1 MWTAVLPATTWSL
14 AWFALV
20 ASAFLRVALYPPS
33 ADRLARRLQNPARAL
48 GVVVA
53 LALLARIPP
62 ALLLPV
68 GAGYDIDSFR
78 LVGTALLNGEEVY
91 SSAAAGRHPYL
102 PFQMFLIGGALWAAE
117 QTSLPFVVW
126 IKLPAVLADAAI
138 TAALF
143 QTLRR
148 RDPSGTTAVSGA
160 ALYALNPV
168 SLLVSAY
175 HGQFDALPTL
185 LLLLAWSTWR
195 ARRGSS
201 AAALG
206 AAILNKSWPLLFLPI
221 VVMRLRARRARLGYT
236 LLALGIPL
244 GATAVYLLR
253 FNADPLVL
261 MRPLTHTGVPGYW
274 GISAVIAL
282 GARWA
287 PALQPAYELLLRAA
301 PWLLLLTGLL
311 ALWRTRRQSALDAL
325 VTTILT
331 LLAVSVGMGIQW
343 LLWVVP
349 FALLAGARRW
359 LTWYS
364 IMAVILLLTQLY
376 GLHMVPWAW
385 NAWGPENGKL
395 LFRLASLPPWAVTT
409 AWALQRLRSAE
420 RA

>member
-1 MWTAVLPATTWSL
+1 MWTAVFPATTWAL
-14 AWFALV
+14 VWFALV
-20 ASAFLRVALYPPS
+20 ASAFLRLALYPPR
-33 ADRLARRLQNPARAL
+33 ADGLARRLQSPARAFSAL
-48 GVVVA
+48 LL
-53 LALLARIPP
+53 LALLARLPP

-91 SSAAAGRHPYL
+91 RSAAAGRHPYL
-102 PFQMFLIGGALWAAE
+102 PFQMFLLGGALWAAE
-117 QTSLPFVVW
+117 QTPLPFVVW

-138 TAALF
+138 TAVIF

-195 ARRGSS
+195 TSGAPS
-201 AAALG
+201 AIALG
-206 AAILNKSWPLLFLPI
+206 AAILNKSWPLVFLPI
-221 VVMRLRARRARLGYT
+221 VIIRLRTWRDRLGYT
-236 LLALGIPL
+236 LPALGIPL
-244 GATAVYLLR
+244 GATAVYLLV

-261 MRPLTHTGVPGYW
+261 ARPLTHTGVPGYW
-274 GISAVIAL
+274 GISAVAAL
-282 GARWA
+282 GARWV
-287 PALQPAYELLLRAA
+287 PALQPVYELLLRAA
-301 PWLLLLTGLL
+301 PWLLLLAGLL

-331 LLAVSVGMGIQW
+331 LFAVSVGMGIQW
-343 LLWVVP
+343 LLWVTP
-349 FALLAGARRW
+349 FALLAGERRR
-359 LTWYS
+359 LMWYS
-364 IMAVILLLTQLY
+364 MTAVILLLTQLY
-376 GLHMVPWAW
+376 GLQMVSWAW
-385 NAWGPENGKL
+385 NAFGPENGKL

-409 AWALQRLRSAE
+409 VWALQRLRSAD